1 LLELMGPLMSID
13 PAIADY
19 LDMDGMAQHLIKAFA
34 IPATVVNGEQEVLNK
49 RDERAAQQAQQAE
62 MAEAMQV
69 AQAAGKAAP
78 AIKAVD
84 EATMQEMAGGE
95 ALPPEVMAA
104 VAAEEAA

>member
-1 LLELMGPLMSID
+1 MNRHVLEYL
-13 PAIADY
+13 AD
-19 LDMDGMAQHLIKAFA
+19 
-34 IPATVVNGEQEVLNK
+34 VLVGNAVE
-49 RDERAAQQAQQAE
+49 DVLGLALAAHEARAAQQAQQAE

-95 ALPPEVMAA
+95 ALPPEVIAA
-104 VAAEEAA
+104 VANEEAA